1 MPGNM
6 IAVDT
11 NVLIR
16 LLTADDP
23 NQYQLVYELFQRSD
37 VFIPITV
44 ALETELVLRYAY
56 GFGRDDVVE
65 ALRNLFGLS
74 NVEVE
79 EPRRMAKALE
89 WHKVGMDFA
98 DALHLA
104 TSAECEEFA
113 TFDRKLINV
122 AKKITKLPV
131 SQP

>member
-1 MPGNM
+1 M

-11 NVLIR
+11 NVLVR

-23 NQYQLVYELFQRSD
+23 NQYQHAYKLFQRAD
-37 VFIPITV
+37 VFIPTTV
-44 ALETELVLRYAY
+44 ALEAEWVLRYAY
-56 GFGRDDVVE
+56 DFGRDDIVE

-79 EPRRMAKALE
+79 EPQRIAKALE
-89 WHKVGMDFA
+89 WHKAGMDFA

-104 TSAECEEFA
+104 ASANCEEFV
-113 TFDRKLINV
+113 TFDRQLINM
-122 AKKITKLPV
+122 AKKITELTV

>member
-1 MPGNM
+1 M

-23 NQYQLVYELFQRSD
+23 NQYQLAYELFQRAD
-37 VFIPITV
+37 VFIPTTV
-44 ALETELVLRYAY
+44 ALEAEWVLRYAY
-56 GFGRDDVVE
+56 DFRRDDIVE
-65 ALRNLFGLS
+65 VLRNLFGLS

-79 EPRRMAKALE
+79 DPQCIVKALE
-89 WHKVGMDFA
+89 WHKAGMDFA

-104 TSAECEEFA
+104 ASADFEEFV
-113 TFDRKLINV
+113 TFDRKLINM
-122 AKKITKLPV
+122 AKKITERTV